1 MLTAQNGMTLYV
13 FDKDKGD
20 QSVCYDDCAVN
31 WPPYVGTADE
41 KMPDDWKLVQRTDG
55 TMQWT
60 YDVSLSIST
69 RMTRPRV
76 MSLVTAKAASGT
88 SSTNIKRRP
97 VPKISYDRCW
107 PRRSREK
114 WEVGMLEF
122 KLNGK
127 DVSVDAPGGSS
138 TPLRPQQ

>member
-1 MLTAQNGMTLYV
+1 MTIPLTRSAFVFAALMLSAVGAQAAVLTAQNGMTLYV

-60 YDVSLSIST
+60 YDGKPVYFYKDDKAKGD
-69 RMTRPRV
+69 
-76 MSLVTAKAASGT
+76 VTG
-88 SSTNIKRRP
+88 
-97 VPKISYDRCW
+97 D
-107 PRRSREK
+107 
-114 WEVGMLEF
+114 
-122 KLNGK
+122 GK
-127 DVSVDAPGGSS
+127 GGVWHVINE
-138 TPLRPQQ
+138 